1 MLARMDNL
9 PQNPGY
15 RALRKGRCSIS
26 GQCYLITTVCVD
38 RAFRF
43 ADWDAASRVSST
55 LVQPRLWR
63 TSRLQCWVL
72 MPDHLHLMVELGSEP
87 LPRLVQRVKA
97 VTARALNRSV
107 GKRGQALWM
116 PGYHDRA
123 LRRDEDLRAVARH
136 VIANPLRAGLVASV
150 GDYPYWD
157 AVWMEAEWNCL
168 DVA

>member
-9 PQNPGY
+9 PRKPGY

-26 GQCYLITTVCVD
+26 GQCYLITTVCAG
-38 RAFRF
+38 RTPRF
-43 ADWDAASRVSST
+43 ADWDAASRMSST
-55 LVQPRLWR
+55 LVESRLWR

-97 VTARALNRSV
+97 ITSRTLNRFAGV
-107 GKRGQALWM
+107 HAQALWM

-123 LRRDEDLRAVARH
+123 LRRDEDLQAVARY
-136 VIANPLRAGLVASV
+136 VIANPLRAGLAESI
-150 GDYPYWD
+150 GGYPYWD
-157 AVWMEAEWNCL
+157 AIWMEGGAE
-168 DVA
+168 VF